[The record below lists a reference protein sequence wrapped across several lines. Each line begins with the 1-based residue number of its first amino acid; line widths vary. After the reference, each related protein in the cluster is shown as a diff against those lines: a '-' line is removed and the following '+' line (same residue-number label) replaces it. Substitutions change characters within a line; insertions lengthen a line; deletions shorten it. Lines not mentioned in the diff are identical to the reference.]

1 MSRISLLL
9 VDSRKGS
16 RVSAVPPVSYP
27 VSDSSLKRLFDILGA
42 SVLLLVSSPLV
53 VGIAVLIGVST
64 GLPIFFRH
72 ERVGR
77 QGTVFHCLKFRTMV
91 VDAEE
96 WLSRDDGLN
105 ARHREAGY
113 KLPLSEDPRVTS
125 IGRLLRRSQLD
136 ELPQLWNVIVG
147 DMSLVGPR
155 PLVDEELS
163 WYEGEARGKLLSV
176 RPGIFGP
183 WTALGRSRPG
193 YPERAQ
199 LDLSYVDNTSVLHD
213 LRLLSAHVPVVLRGQ
228 SDDT

>member
-1 MSRISLLL
+1 MSPIAPLL
-9 VDSRKGS
+9 VDSPKGS
-16 RVSAVPPVSYP
+16 RVCADPPVSYP
-27 VSDSSLKRLFDILGA
+27 VSGSSLKRLFDILGA
-42 SVLLLVSSPLV
+42 SVLLLVSSPLLI
-53 VGIAVLIGVST
+53 GIAVLIGLST

-77 QGTVFHCLKFRTMV
+77 RGGSFYCLKFRTMV
-91 VDAEE
+91 VDAEG
-96 WLSRDDGLN
+96 WLFRDHGLK
-105 ARHREAGY
+105 ARHREAGF

-183 WTALGRSRPG
+183 WTALGRRRPG

-199 LDLSYVDNTSVLHD
+199 LDLGYVDNTSFLKD

-228 SDDT
+228 SDDI

>member
-1 MSRISLLL
+1 M
-9 VDSRKGS
+9 DSRKGS